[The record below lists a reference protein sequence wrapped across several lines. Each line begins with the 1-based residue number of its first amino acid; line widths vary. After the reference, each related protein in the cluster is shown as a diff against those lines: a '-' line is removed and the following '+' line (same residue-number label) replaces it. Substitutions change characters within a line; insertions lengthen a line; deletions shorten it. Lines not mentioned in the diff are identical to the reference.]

1 MSEQINEVEL
11 PPGALELE
19 NADYEKF
26 CLEYIKTNSV
36 AEAGRVVGWAK
47 RQNSHKIYLRPEVQE
62 RIKYLKSEMLAE
74 LGLDTFYV
82 LKNLKSVAERCMQAE
97 EVLDREG
104 NPVFIQGPDGE
115 YAPQYKFDQAGAN
128 KSLEL
133 IGKHVGMFNDKVE
146 HTGKNGGPIQT
157 VNTTITL
164 DEFKKARED
173 ILNDY

>member
-82 LKNLKSVAERCMQAE
+82 LKNLKSVVERCMQAE
-97 EVLDREG
+97 VVVDREG
-104 NPVFIQGPDGE
+104 SPIVQVDEEGNLAAI
-115 YAPQYKFDQAGAN
+115 YKFEHSGAN
-128 KSLEL
+128 KALEL
-133 IGKHVGMFNDKVE
+133 IGKHVGMFNDKVKHE
-146 HTGKNGGPIQT
+146 HTGVNGERLTMNFEVVFKN
-157 VNTTITL
+157 
-164 DEFKKARED
+164 ED
-173 ILNDY
+173 RSTS